1 MTKGKR
7 FSDMLI
13 LGADVG
19 ATNTKTV
26 LVDRQGE
33 IFATMNRPTLA
44 RKGRDA
50 MIERL
55 ILTLKDTVKK
65 AGANMKDV
73 AGVGI
78 GFAGPLDPGKGIV
91 FNPPNLPEWL
101 NVPLRDILTQKLNMP
116 VSLDNDANLVAL
128 GEYWKGAGRG
138 AKSLVCLTLGTGVG
152 GGIVLNGK
160 IWHGAG
166 GIAGELGHM
175 TVVRNGRRCGC
186 GNRGCLEVYASSR
199 GLVSRMQELLNRKK
213 TVKYDK
219 ITPEGI
225 GKQALS
231 GDKLAKKALR
241 DTGITLGVAIASL
254 VNILNPDVVV
264 VGGGI
269 SKIGNLLLDPIR
281 EEVAK
286 RAFPKAVEG
295 LKIVKAELGDN
306 AGALGA
312 ARSLMLSLNV

>member
-1 MTKGKR
+1 
-7 FSDMLI
+7 MLI

-19 ATNTKTV
+19 VTNTKTV

-91 FNPPNLPEWL
+91 FNPPNLPEWF
-101 NVPLRDILTQKLNMP
+101 NVPLRDILTQKLNAP

-231 GDKLAKKALR
+231 GDKLAKKA
-241 DTGITLGVAIASL
+241 
-254 VNILNPDVVV
+254 VNILNPDVIV